1 MLNGKV
7 ALVTGSS
14 KRLGKELALA
24 LAKNG
29 ADVVVHYNK
38 SVKEAEHVKK
48 EIESLGR
55 RSIIVKAD
63 LRNIKEVEAMF
74 KKIIDKFKKI
84 DILINNV
91 GNFIFKNIDEY
102 STEEWDFLIDTTLN
116 TTYYCCKY
124 ALPYMRKRKFGSIIN
139 IADSLAD
146 KLQASPKLTPYIIGK
161 TGVLILTQTLA
172 VTEAKYNI
180 NVNAVSPGV
189 MENSI
194 VKPEDKV
201 PKGKYGTY
209 EDIINVVLFLLNEK
223 SDYITGANIKVNG
236 GWRL

>member
-14 KRLGKELALA
+14 KRIGKAIALA

-29 ADVVVHYNK
+29 ADVAVHYNK
-38 SVKEAEHVKK
+38 SKKEAESVKK
-48 EIESLGR
+48 EIEKLGKC
-55 RSIIVKAD
+55 SITVKAD
-63 LRNIKEVEAMF
+63 LTNPKEVEQMF
-74 KKIIDKFKKI
+74 KDVIQKFRKI

-102 STEEWDFLIDTTLN
+102 SAEEWDYLLDTTLN
-116 TTYYCCKY
+116 TTFYCCKF
-124 ALPYMRKRKFGSIIN
+124 ALPYMRKQKFGRIIN

-146 KLQASPKLTPYIIGK
+146 RIQASPKLTPYIIGK

-189 MENSI
+189 MENSV
-194 VKPEDKV
+194 VKPEDEI
-201 PKGKYGTY
+201 PKGRYGTY
-209 EDIINVVLFLLNEK
+209 EDITNPMLFLLDKK

>member
-1 MLNGKV
+1 MLKGQV

-29 ADVVVHYNK
+29 AHVIVHYNK
-38 SVKEAEHVKK
+38 SKKEAELVKK
-48 EIESLGR
+48 EIESLGSS
-55 RSIIVKAD
+55 SITVKAD
-63 LRNIKEVEAMF
+63 LKNVKEVEKMF
-74 KKIIDKFKKI
+74 KTIIKKFKKI

-124 ALPYMRKRKFGSIIN
+124 ALPYMRKQKFGKIIN

-146 KLQASPKLTPYIIGK
+146 RIQAAPKLTPYIIGK
-161 TGVLILTQTLA
+161 IGVLILTQTLA

-189 MENSI
+189 MENSV

-201 PKGKYGTY
+201 PKGRYATY
-209 EDIINVVLFLLNEK
+209 DDIINVVLFLLDEK

>member
-1 MLNGKV
+1 MLHGKV

-14 KRLGKELALA
+14 KRIGKEMAIALA
-24 LAKNG
+24 RNG
-29 ADVVVHYNK
+29 ACVAVHCNK
-38 SVKEAEHVKK
+38 SRKEAEAVRKK
-48 EIESLGR
+48 IESFGNP
-55 RSIIVKAD
+55 SMVVKAD
-63 LRNIKEVEAMF
+63 LRSLKETKAMF
-74 KKIIDKFKKI
+74 RAIIKKFKKI

-91 GNFIFKNIDEY
+91 GNFIFKDIDGY
-102 STEEWDFLIDTTLN
+102 SPEEWHYLIDTTLN
-116 TTYYCCKY
+116 TTYHCCKC
-124 ALPYMRKRKFGSIIN
+124 ALPYMRGQKFGRIIN

-146 KLQASPKLTPYIIGK
+146 RIQASPKLTPYMIGK

-172 VTEAKYNI
+172 VTEARHNI

-194 VKPEDKV
+194 VKPADKV
-201 PKGKYGTY
+201 PKGRYGSY
-209 EDIINVVLFLLNEK
+209 DDIVNAVLFLLDEK

>member
-1 MLNGKV
+1 MPDRTI

-14 KRLGKELALA
+14 RRLGKELALA

-38 SVKEAEHVKK
+38 SAKEADAVKNK
-48 EIESLGR
+48 IESLGR
-55 RSIIVKAD
+55 LSMAVKAD
-63 LRNIKEVEAMF
+63 LSKPLEVEDMF
-74 KKIIDKFKKI
+74 KKIIKKFKKI

-91 GNFIFKNIDEY
+91 GNFILKSVDEY
-102 STEEWDFLIDTTLN
+102 SPEEWNYLIDTTLN
-116 TTYYCCKY
+116 TTYHCCRY
-124 ALPYMRKRKFGSIIN
+124 AIPFMRKQKFGRIIN

-146 KLQASPKLTPYIIGK
+146 RIQSSPKLTPYIIGK
-161 TGVLILTQTLA
+161 TGVIILTQTLA
-172 VTEAKYNI
+172 VTEARHNI

-194 VKPEDKV
+194 VKPADKV
-201 PKGKYGTY
+201 PKGRYAMY
-209 EDIINVVLFLLNEK
+209 EDIINAVLFLLDKK

-236 GWRL
+236 GWRV

>member
-1 MLNGKV
+1 MLKGQV

-29 ADVVVHYNK
+29 AHVIVHYNK
-38 SVKEAEHVKK
+38 SKKEAELVKK
-48 EIESLGR
+48 EIESLGSS
-55 RSIIVKAD
+55 SITVKAD
-63 LRNIKEVEAMF
+63 LKNVKEVEKMF
-74 KKIIDKFKKI
+74 KTIIKKFKKI

-124 ALPYMRKRKFGSIIN
+124 ALPYMRKQKFGKIIN

-146 KLQASPKLTPYIIGK
+146 RIQAAPKLTPYIIGK

-180 NVNAVSPGV
+180 NVNAISPGV
-189 MENSI
+189 MENSV

-201 PKGKYGTY
+201 PKGRYATY
-209 EDIINVVLFLLNEK
+209 DDIINVVLFLLDEK

>member
-1 MLNGKV
+1 MLDGKI

-24 LAKNG
+24 LARNG
-29 ADVVVHYNK
+29 ADVIVHYNK
-38 SVKEAEHVKK
+38 SKKEAESVKK
-48 EIESLGR
+48 EIESFGR
-55 RSIIVKAD
+55 CSIAVKAD
-63 LRNIKEVEAMF
+63 LRNAKEVEAMLR
-74 KKIIDKFKKI
+74 KIIAKFKKL

-91 GNFIFKNIDEY
+91 GNFIFKNIDDY
-102 STEEWDFLIDTTLN
+102 SPQEWGFLLDTTLN

-124 ALPYMRKRKFGSIIN
+124 ALPYMRKRKFGRIIN

-146 KLQASPKLTPYIIGK
+146 RIQASPKLTPYIIGK

-172 VTEAKYNI
+172 VTEAKHNI

-194 VKPEDKV
+194 VKPLDKV
-201 PKGKYGTY
+201 PKGRYGAY
-209 EDIINVVLFLLNEK
+209 WDVINAVLFLLDEK
-223 SDYITGANIKVNG
+223 SDYITGANIKVSG

>member
-1 MLNGKV
+1 MLNGKI
-7 ALVTGSS
+7 ALVTGSA
-14 KRLGKELALA
+14 KRIGKAIAIA

-29 ADVVVHYNK
+29 ADVVLHYNK
-38 SVKEAEHVKK
+38 SKREAELVKK
-48 EIESLGR
+48 EIISFGR
-55 RSIIVKAD
+55 RSITVKAD
-63 LRNIKEVEAMF
+63 LRNTKEIEGMF
-74 KKIIDKFKKI
+74 RIIIQKFKKI

-102 STEEWDFLIDTTLN
+102 STQEWDYLIDTTLN

-124 ALPYMRKRKFGSIIN
+124 ALPHMRKQKFGRIIN

-146 KLQASPKLTPYIIGK
+146 RIQASPKLTPYIIGK

-189 MENSI
+189 MENST
-194 VKPEDKV
+194 VKPDDKI
-201 PKGKYGTY
+201 PKGRFATY
-209 EDIINVVLFLLNEK
+209 EDIINAVLFLLDKK
-223 SDYITGANIKVNG
+223 SDYIIGANIKVNG

>member
-1 MLNGKV
+1 MLDGKI

-14 KRLGKELALA
+14 KRLGKAIALA
-24 LAKNG
+24 LAENG

-38 SVKEAEHVKK
+38 SRKEAENVKR
-48 EIESLGR
+48 EIESFGR
-55 RSIIVKAD
+55 RSMSIKAD
-63 LRNIKEVEAMF
+63 LRNIKEIEQMF
-74 KKIIDKFKKI
+74 KAIIKKFKKI

-91 GNFIFKNIDEY
+91 GDFIFRGIDKY
-102 STEEWDFLIDTTLN
+102 STKEWTYLLDITLN
-116 TTYYCCKY
+116 TTYYCCKH
-124 ALPYMRKRKFGSIIN
+124 ALPYMRKQKFGRIIN

-146 KLQASPKLTPYIIGK
+146 RIQASPKLTPYIIGK

-180 NVNAVSPGV
+180 NVNAASPGV

-194 VKPEDKV
+194 VKPEDDV
-201 PKGKYGTY
+201 PKGRYAKY
-209 EDIINVVLFLLNEK
+209 EDIINVVLFLLDEK
-223 SDYITGANIKVNG
+223 SDYITGANIKVSG